1 VCGSGVHNV
10 ATGLECPFQP
20 GDRLTEVDGTEVSTN
35 PMLAPSLILGAC
47 NTLVHLRM
55 IRPAG
60 YVVVEGSLPRRL
72 YQEDKAILVMKGGA
86 KACGIGVVVELN
98 PVNSLFFVKR
108 VIEGGSAWAAGV
120 QQFDIILSVD
130 GTALKGMSKD
140 ALPSLIVGPA
150 GSSIVVSLL
159 RAGKTDMGD
168 VSHVRIRRSVETGR
182 SQSCNAATTI
192 RCHLVDSSK
201 EEITFDVQGFFN
213 AVAFDVSQALV
224 TTMDRVD
231 IPTQDFDGHSFI
243 LCILPA
249 SVCASD
255 QRAVEELVE
264 LFLAQVANANSAMK
278 HMAAAQNLES
288 AHVDG
293 FAIDQA
299 AKTKGGDALAPTMR
313 SSPMLMPMPPLS
325 AFPLSPLFESAHEL
339 QEESQDSHSFGQQS
353 LAKELSLEHQQDEE
367 AYDDQQNRS
376 FSLHTAPMPASW
388 NDGSFQAMFSP
399 SDGWAKLLVISEHE
413 CESQDAEGAAGHPPS
428 RDAVDPYGVGTS
440 KNEHYL
446 QNSCPA
452 ADESVLTAKTV
463 SAAAALKHADVGPR
477 APEHTE
483 AVDVTVQCAGVS
495 ESVEDDNAEIH
506 RLLDASL
513 EESME
518 HNLDREIIE
527 LAQRLQVLAEGMPD
541 APGADLMRK
550 AIYAAQ
556 KLQGQ
561 QPRERQA
568 LSATLVGAGAG
579 AENQAKQ
586 PHERIPIIV
595 QAVGS
600 ANAPQIERT
609 TFLVPVYCTGEVLVQ
624 LMRKRTQLPQNA
636 RVILFC
642 DDLILDRFCP

>member
-1 VCGSGVHNV
+1 VFGSGVHNV

-98 PVNSLFFVKR
+98 PVNGLFFVKR

-159 RAGKTDMGD
+159 RAGKTDMSD

-231 IPTQDFDGHSFI
+231 IPIQDFDGHSFI

-249 SVCASD
+249 SICASD

-313 SSPMLMPMPPLS
+313 SSPMLMPMPPMS

-353 LAKELSLEHQQDEE
+353 LAKELSLEHQQDED
-367 AYDDQQNRS
+367 AYDGQQNRS

-388 NDGSFQAMFSP
+388 NDESFQTMFSP
-399 SDGWAKLLVISEHE
+399 SDGRAKLLVISEDE

-428 RDAVDPYGVGTS
+428 RDAVDPCGVGTS
-440 KNEHYL
+440 KNVHCL
-446 QNSCPA
+446 QTSCP

-463 SAAAALKHADVGPR
+463 SAAAALKHADVGPS

-518 HNLDREIIE
+518 HNREIFE
-527 LAQRLQVLAEGMPD
+527 LAQRLQVLAEGVPD
-541 APGADLMRK
+541 APGADLMRQ
-550 AIYAAQ
+550 AICAAQ

-568 LSATLVGAGAG
+568 LS
-579 AENQAKQ
+579 AKQ

-609 TFLVPVYCTGEVLVQ
+609 KFLVPVYCTGEVLVQ